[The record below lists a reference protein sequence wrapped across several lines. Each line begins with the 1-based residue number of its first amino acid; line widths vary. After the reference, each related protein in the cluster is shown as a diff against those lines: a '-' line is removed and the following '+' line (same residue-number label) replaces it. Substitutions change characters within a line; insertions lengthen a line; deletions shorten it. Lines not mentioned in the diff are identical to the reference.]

1 MAANFDLTTF
11 TKTTGK
17 ILRKAKGEGRLI
29 YNPSDDQLRELVAKE
44 AGVVKTIYNNYVA
57 PSEPSSRA
65 QAFTKNSVDEQF
77 GDVETNLLKQ
87 CEGALAKEPLICLD
101 RIVGDRNSET
111 IVRMIVPAKFAH
123 IAYGGGH
130 LFYPIDSPDKEPDYQ
145 IVYFNDEHWEKN
157 KGKVLPDKD
166 ITIRLALLNDGSA
179 VKIVRNSS
187 YIGEYKK
194 GVFACEDWA
203 AKTKKGG
210 IFLHCGARE
219 DRLQLTDGG
228 YRTISTLMCA
238 LSANGKTTTTCKI
251 LAKTG
256 KELSWL
262 IQDDGG
268 TLMPDGS
275 FHGFEGCGVFV
286 KTEGVIPGEQ
296 AEIYYSLLQKNS
308 VCENVYVSEDGDFDF
323 NDVSLTANGRAVVLR
338 DDIMHASPHIN
349 IDKVDNLILITRA
362 PIVPAI
368 SQMTLQQAAA
378 SMVLG
383 QAMESSAGDP
393 TKAGKIRNEFFY
405 DPFVAGDRADH
416 ANKFYAILK
425 GLPHINYYLVNTGGV
440 GEGSNYKKIGVAETM
455 GILELLLRG
464 ELKDWEDSPTGFKV
478 PASLGDID
486 DILVHPERLYSN
498 AEFEKR
504 QDDLNRI
511 RVAALEKIG
520 DNLDDDIKNVF
531 K

>member
-1 MAANFDLTTF
+1 MSTDFDLNVF
-11 TKTTGK
+11 TKTAEK
-17 ILRKAKGEGRLI
+17 ILQKAKDEGRVI

-44 AGVVKTIYNNYVA
+44 AGVQKTIYNNFVA

-65 QAFTKNSVDEQF
+65 QAFTKNSVDQQF
-77 GDVETNLLKQ
+77 GNDEIDLLKQ
-87 CEGALAKEPLICLD
+87 CEDVLSEEKLICMD
-101 RIVGDRNSET
+101 RIVGGKNSGT
-111 IVRMIVPAKFAH
+111 IVRLIVPQKFAH

-130 LFYPIDSPDKEPDYQ
+130 LFYPTDGNDNKPDYQ
-145 IVYFNDEHWEKN
+145 IVYFNDEQWELN
-157 KGKVLPDKD
+157 KSKVLPDKD
-166 ITIRLALLNDGSA
+166 ITIRLALLNDGGA
-179 VKIVRNSS
+179 VKIVRNSN

-219 DRLQLTDGG
+219 DRLQMADGAFN
-228 YRTISTLMCA
+228 TVSTLMCA

-251 LAKTG
+251 LAKTE

-262 IQDDGG
+262 VQDDGG

-275 FHGFEGCGVFV
+275 FRGFEGGGIFV
-286 KTEGVIPGEQ
+286 KTEGVIPSEQ
-296 AEIYYSLLQKNS
+296 VEIYYSLLQKDT
-308 VCENVYVSEDGDFDF
+308 VCENVFVDNDGDFDF
-323 NDVSLTANGRAVVLR
+323 NDVSLTANGRAVVRR
-338 DDIMHASPHIN
+338 DNIMHASPHID

-368 SQMTLQQAAA
+368 SKMTLQQAAA
-378 SMVLG
+378 CMVLG

-416 ANKFYAILK
+416 ANQFYAILK
-425 GLPHINYYLVNTGGV
+425 GLPDINYYLINTGGV
-440 GEGSNYKKIGVAETM
+440 GEDANYKKIGVAETM
-455 GILELLLRG
+455 GILEQLIRG
-464 ELKDWEDSPTGFKV
+464 DFKEWIDSPTGFKV

-486 DILVHPERLYSN
+486 DTLVHPERLYTD
-498 AEFEKR
+498 AEFIEKR
-504 QDDLNRI
+504 DELNTIRI
-511 RVAALEKIG
+511 EALKKIG
-520 DNLDDDIKNVF
+520 DTLHEEIKNVF